1 MNIPDH
7 PVIENMEHTGTP
19 DGKKEQYPI
28 CPACGEECE
37 TVYKDRHG
45 AYITTDIC
53 TVAIF
58 VHGAY
63 IGCDVCVETKDA
75 WEVGLC
81 FPESEE

>member
-1 MNIPDH
+1 MNIPVH
-7 PVIENMEHTGTP
+7 PVIENMERTGTP

-45 AYITTDIC
+45 T
-53 TVAIF
+53 
-58 VHGAY
+58 Y

-75 WEVGLC
+75 WEVDLC
-81 FPESEE
+81 FPESEDQ